1 MSSSFALLL
10 ASSSV
15 YRRRLLEQLRLPFTF
30 DSPDVDE
37 SVLDDEMPEAY
48 VARLS
53 LAKAEAMRST
63 YPTHWII
70 GSDQTCVLD
79 GSIVGKS
86 GSFDIALAQLK
97 KASGQSVTFY
107 TGVCLLNAQT
117 GEQWQHVEPFT
128 VHFRSLAE
136 EEIRHYLHLEQPYDC
151 AGSFKVEGLGIQLFQ
166 SLQGRDSSSLIGLPL
181 MALLDLLRDAGLQPL
196 LSAR

>member
-1 MSSSFALLL
+1 MLL

-15 YRRRLLEQLRLPFTF
+15 YRRRLLEQLRIPFSF
-30 DSPDVDE
+30 ASPDVDE
-37 SVLDDEMPEAY
+37 SVLADESPTAY
-48 VARLS
+48 VSRLAI
-53 LAKAEAMRST
+53 AKAHAMRSS
-63 YPTHWII
+63 YPAHWII

-79 GSIVGKS
+79 GHIVGKS
-86 GSFDIALAQLK
+86 GSFDVAMTQLLQ
-97 KASGQSVTFY
+97 ASGKAVVFY
-107 TGVCLLNAQT
+107 TGVCLLNART
-117 GEQWQHVEPFT
+117 GQQWQHVEPFT
-128 VHFRSLAE
+128 VHFRALAE

-181 MALLDLLRDAGLQPL
+181 IALLDLMREAGLQPL